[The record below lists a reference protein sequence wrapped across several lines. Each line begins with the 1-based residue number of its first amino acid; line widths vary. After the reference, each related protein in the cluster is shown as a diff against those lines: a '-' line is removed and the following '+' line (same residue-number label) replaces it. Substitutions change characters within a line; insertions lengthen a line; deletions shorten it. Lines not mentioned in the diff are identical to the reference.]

1 MIADENSCVYVSF
14 LKDVARHMKRL
25 GVNQTELAR
34 RMNVSR
40 PYITNLLKREENI
53 SFQTAL
59 RLADALQLE
68 FRPSLCAKR
77 HKQSVDVCSNECRN
91 IA

>member
-1 MIADENSCVYVSF
+1 MINEENSFVCASF
-14 LKDVARHMKRL
+14 LKDVVKHMKRL

-40 PYITNLLKREENI
+40 PYITSLLKREENI

-59 RLADALQLE
+59 RLGDALQLD
-68 FRPSLCAKR
+68 FKPLLCAR
-77 HKQSVDVCSNECRN
+77 RRKQSVESHADMCKN